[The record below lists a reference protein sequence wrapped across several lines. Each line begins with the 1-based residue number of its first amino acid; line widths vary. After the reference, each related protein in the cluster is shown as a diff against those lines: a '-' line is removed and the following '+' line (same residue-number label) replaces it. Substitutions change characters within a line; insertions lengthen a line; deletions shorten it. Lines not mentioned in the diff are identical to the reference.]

1 MKGDWLGRPV
11 LRVPEWSRKRGQ
23 NWGQEEGE
31 EDWGLYSKVSSLSF
45 SSDLGFLGRGQAWCE
60 GRDRIRTSLLC
71 HKTTPLA
78 RDQKIEAARHAGGG
92 GGREAV
98 QRPRGEHG

>member
-1 MKGDWLGRPV
+1 MKGDWLGRSV

-71 HKTTPLA
+71 HKLCHGL
-78 RDQKIEAARHAGGG
+78 EAETG
-92 GGREAV
+92 
-98 QRPRGEHG
+98 PRSPCSLLVRKLRLKRW